1 MFFDAR
7 AAKLLKSGEH
17 LAVDGCPGLRLLA
30 SATRRTWTY
39 RYRAPGDNK
48 LKQLALGHWPAMPVQ
63 AAAAEWDKLRGQ
75 RAAGTDPGQAR
86 RDAKQ
91 DARPAAP
98 GGRTDPEQ
106 YTVQQIVDEYITAH
120 LDRQRKPAGA
130 KAARKLLQ
138 RFLSESP
145 ALAARPGVTVNRADA
160 FDELERRKDLPTMAA
175 KLRSLLGG
183 AWDYA
188 LDGGRLPPTAA
199 NWWRVVLKGRLKS
212 KGKIMGGK
220 HIGKTRTT
228 LPAPQIGQLL
238 AWLDNLPITPREGIE
253 MYLWTCV
260 RGVEIFSM
268 RAEHIG
274 KEADGTWWTVPKELT
289 KNARYEDAVDLRVPL
304 VGRALEIVERRLKV
318 VGASGYLWLDDS
330 GDKYE
335 QHRLSTYI
343 YDLQPYSPKSQ
354 RRQGAGLVLPVTGWT
369 PHNLRRSSRTLLAG
383 LGCSN
388 EIGEAILG
396 HLPAE
401 IVGTYNAYSY
411 DKERRL
417 WLGKLSQRL
426 GELRLQAQAAAPA
439 LPARP

>member
-7 AAKLLKSGEH
+7 AAKLLKPGEH

-39 RYRAPGDNK
+39 RYRAPSDNK

-63 AAAAEWDKLRGQ
+63 AAAAEWDRLRGQ
-75 RAAGTDPGQAR
+75 RAAGTDPGQAK
-86 RDAKQ
+86 RDAK
-91 DARPAAP
+91 AAAL
-98 GGRTDPEQ
+98 GGRADPEK
-106 YTVQQIVDEYITAH
+106 YTVRDVVNEYITAH
-120 LDRQRKPAGA
+120 LEQQRKPAGA
-130 KAARKLLQ
+130 RAARKLLE

-145 ALAARPGVTVNRADA
+145 ALSARPGATVNRADA

-212 KGKIMGGK
+212 KGKIIGGK
-220 HIGKTRTT
+220 HVGKTRNT
-228 LPAPQIGQLL
+228 LSAQQIGQLL
-238 AWLDNLPITPREGIE
+238 AWLVNLPVTPREGIE

-274 KEADGTWWTVPKELT
+274 KEEDGTWWTVPKELT
-289 KNARYEDAVDLRVPL
+289 KNARFQNAVDLRVPL
-304 VGRALEIVERRLKV
+304 LGRALEIVERRLKAV
-318 VGASGYLWLDDS
+318 DSSGYLWLDDS
-330 GDKYE
+330 GSKYE
-335 QHRLSTYI
+335 QHRLSTYV
-343 YDLQPYSPKSQ
+343 YDLQPYSAKSQ
-354 RRQGAGLVLPVTGWT
+354 RREGGGLELTVTGWT

-383 LGCSN
+383 MGCSN

-396 HLPAE
+396 HLPPD
-401 IVGTYNAYSY
+401 IVATYNLHSY
-411 DKERRL
+411 DAERRL
-417 WLGKLSQRL
+417 WLGKLSRRL
-426 GELRLQAQAAAPA
+426 GELRLQA
-439 LPARP
+439 R